1 MLSSLINETV
11 EKSLERILTELTKS
25 DVGGYTEVT
34 YLETQPDH
42 RNFDPTRCMDTEA
55 FLDFIQRSQPEKYK
69 AVIRRNGDLGDV
81 KILEAFC
88 MQVDK
93 RGLLNVL
100 KKGFEV
106 TGVKL
111 AAMFFRPEDETD
123 LQSTFEYNQN
133 SFYCARQFHYSKVAT
148 RKSIDLVL
156 LINGI
161 PVVAVELK
169 NLFTGQNV
177 KDAMRQFCKD
187 RDQNELF
194 FKLNHRCLVMF
205 AVDNYTVE
213 MTTKL
218 DGDKTLFLP
227 FNQGSN
233 GPGRKGDAGN
243 PIPEDNVPTHYMF
256 DDILTKDSLQRII
269 ADFMVFDDDD
279 ENPRVI
285 FPRYHQLHCVQTMI
299 KIAHAQGPGH
309 SYLIQHSAGSGKSNT
324 IAWLAFRLLY
334 MQEHG
339 ESVYDS
345 VIICVHRTVL
355 NEQLNQTVSLFQ
367 YLPHMVVPVESSAE
381 LKEALLNGKK
391 VIVSTIQKF
400 GMINESLKP
409 FKKNYPIIF
418 DEAHTSTTGRL
429 NKKTKLALGIHDIT
443 PEEYDQLSSMY
454 DSEEEILRQFEKIKH
469 EGRQDNLSFYAF
481 TATPTE
487 KTLHAFGKRLDNGS
501 YVAHHIYS
509 MRQAID
515 EGFIVDVLKDYTTYT
530 GYFDMISQLAGS
542 NDPRVDS
549 AKALRI
555 LKKLRI
561 TDTRILKKNARVIV
575 QYFRDYVDGD
585 LDGEAKAMLVVDGRE
600 NVIGYRDAIIEV
612 CKEEGYEGIK
622 IMTAFSGT
630 LDYNGE
636 QVTEQFFNI
645 LPDGRRV
652 KSKEMADVF
661 DGPHFNLMI
670 AADKFQVGFDQK
682 KLTTMFVDKTLRDVE
697 AVQTLSRLNRV
708 YPGKEKNTH
717 VLDFRNSADDIFK
730 AFSTYYEDTESEEG
744 YDPTFVYVKRMD
756 LEAFGVI
763 DENDVL
769 KFAEKFDETDPEA
782 LKFICGLLE
791 PARQRFL
798 ILSEDEQARFRKMAK
813 SLERQYG
820 VVTIQTAF
828 MDPYFKDL
836 VNFIHYLLKVLP
848 KSPSEPLPNIEELVS
863 VDHYR
868 LVFTGN
874 TSIQLSKG
882 EPLPN
887 PSDQPTDSSR
897 KIDLLS
903 EVIKKLNARWAL
915 PDFNDEDKLS
925 FMEGVQKD
933 IENEIS
939 KRGKLSDYS
948 DWTSE
953 SFEKEFM
960 DTAKLQIIKR
970 AKSTN
975 EFYDALKND
984 TDAVNYLAS
993 SILKTILFSPKK
1005 DEEE

>member
-1 MLSSLINETV
+1 MPLPPMNETV
-11 EKSLERILTELTKS
+11 EKSLERILTELTKT
-25 DVGGYTEVT
+25 DGGGYTEVT
-34 YLETQPDH
+34 YLETQPNH
-42 RNFDPTRCMDTEA
+42 RNFDLTRCIDTKA
-55 FLDFIQRSQPEKYK
+55 FIDFIQKSQDAKYK
-69 AVIRRNGDLGDV
+69 AVQRRNGDLCDV
-81 KILEAFC
+81 KILDSFS
-88 MQVDK
+88 MQVEK
-93 RGLLNVL
+93 RGLLSVL
-100 KKGFEV
+100 KNGFEV

-111 AAMFFRPEDETD
+111 RAMFFKPENEADVQAMFD
-123 LQSTFEYNQN
+123 YQQN

-194 FKLNHRCLVMF
+194 FKLNRRCLVMF
-205 AVDNYTVE
+205 AVDNLTVE

-218 DGDKTLFLP
+218 DGDRTIFLP

-233 GPGRKGDAGN
+233 GPGKKGTAGN
-243 PIPEDNVPTHYMF
+243 PVPEDNVPTHYLF
-256 DDILTKDSLQRII
+256 DDILVKDSLQRII

-285 FPRYHQLHCVQTMI
+285 FPRYHQLHCVQSMI
-299 KIAHAQGPGH
+299 QTARVEGPGH

-334 MQEHG
+334 LQQSG

-367 YLPHMVVPVESSAE
+367 YLPGMVVPVESSAE

-409 FKKNYPIIF
+409 FKKNYAIIF

-429 NKKTKLALGIHDIT
+429 NKKTKMALGIHEMT
-443 PEEYDQLSSMY
+443 PEEYEQLSSSY
-454 DSEEEILRQFEKIKH
+454 DSDEEILRQFEKVKH
-469 EGRQDNLSFYAF
+469 EGKQDNMSFYAF

-487 KTLHAFGKRLDNGS
+487 KTLHAFGRRLEDGR

-515 EGFIVDVLKDYTTYT
+515 EGFICDVLRDYTTYT
-530 GYFDMISQLAGS
+530 GYFDMITQLAGS
-542 NDPRVDS
+542 DDPRVDS
-549 AKALRI
+549 AKALRVLNK
-555 LKKLRI
+555 LKV
-561 TDTRILKKNARVIV
+561 TDSRILKKNARVIV
-575 QYFRDYVDGD
+575 QFFKDYVDGD
-585 LDGEAKAMLVVDGRE
+585 LGGDAKAMLVVDGRE
-600 NVIGYRDAIIEV
+600 NVISYRDTIIEV
-612 CKEEGYEGIK
+612 CKEEVYDGIK
-622 IMTAFSGT
+622 IMAAFSGT
-630 LDYNGE
+630 LNYNGE
-636 QVTEQFFNI
+636 QVTETFFNV

-708 YPGKEKNTH
+708 IPGVDKNTH
-717 VLDFRNSADDIFK
+717 VLDFRNSADDIYK
-730 AFSTYYEDTESEEG
+730 AFSSYYEDTESEEG
-744 YDPTFVYVKRMD
+744 YDPTYVYVKRID

-763 DENDVL
+763 VESDVL
-769 KFAEKFDETDPEA
+769 KFAEKFEETDPDA
-782 LKFICGLLE
+782 LKYICGLLE

-798 ILSEDEQARFRKMAK
+798 LLAEDEQARFRKMAK

-820 VVTIQTAF
+820 AVTIQTTF

-848 KSPSEPLPNIEELVS
+848 KTPSEPLPNIEEMVS

-874 TSIQLSKG
+874 TSIQLAKG
-882 EPLPN
+882 DLLPN
-887 PSDQPTDSSR
+887 PSDKLTENNR

-915 PDFNDEDKLS
+915 PDFNDNDKLT

-933 IENEIS
+933 VETEIS

-970 AKSTN
+970 AKSST

-993 SILKTILFSPKK
+993 SILRTILFSPKK